1 MTCQICMFDHGP
13 KGQAY
18 KLSSDRKACIETCS
32 WRREHNLCFPG
43 VCNGYHTEC
52 QCDAGFTSTPGARDC
67 LKTPK
72 DDVTIDFHKSP
83 NSVNYINTKPAPN
96 RKIQLEWTATSRFKP
111 TISSPGPRE
120 HFIPPSGYKIGLVRE
135 NFVFVLSGN
144 QNFPDNS
151 IGPLEET
158 GISPSN
164 PKLAERAFTGQ
175 LNQLPPAGWQ
185 LQSGHSLKYTYS
197 VYNGGFVTVAD
208 LDARGATHPRFLTG
222 ESFTQAG
229 TFVFD
234 YSLPYHCTV
243 AGHGARPCTQP
254 FDQRMLELSEAFTKQ
269 NQINGK
275 FGGWRDDHAG
285 VLQYDIE
292 LKLMH
297 KVGEVLKENE
307 MAGSEHKIIDLNGEG
322 EEERRNGGNREF
334 SVHFDLPPDEP
345 SVYTVVVTVRDAVR
359 NSIKNVRRS
368 RRFFIFDNSSSVE
381 SRDER
386 YPLGVDDTVNNRGL
400 WWLRRLDGDVA
411 FRWTDNLINEVHTGQ
426 GFLLPIEHVPEFY
439 GDGYDQT
446 SGPRSIHPID
456 NVHGVVRFASQFGV
470 DAVGGRSLQQPDQS
484 RWLTTTDIHAQM
496 QSFRFD
502 RRDGESAKFWVIGED
517 VMGNSRV
524 NSFLMHIDSSPAE
537 LGTLSL
543 TNRGVEGLV
552 VHHSRD
558 LHSLRAHWTA
568 SDLHSGLHTVL
579 WEIFD
584 NHTDEIVQMYSNM
597 EGRRHFDSL
606 TLCQRDSERPDN
618 CYCTQATGCYNSF
631 FAASPNT
638 NATTEHNHDLHIR
651 LTVTNGAELVASSV
665 MKISIDLS
673 APHPGHVFDG
683 APGDEEV
690 DFQNGRHLTAHW
702 SGFFDPESGVRMYRY
717 GFGVSCQSESQ
728 LIQETT
734 GLEASWEAPGPGRYF
749 VTVVAFNNAMEP
761 SAAVCSDGV
770 LITDQRPEVSQL
782 SIESLRV
789 RPGLILDASSQELWY
804 LTDLGRRQKLLND
817 NETCRA
823 RATVMADSGVL
834 ALDLSKFNRTVV
846 LTHEGEFCEQIGPAG
861 TEFYLTKDDR
871 LKLSWIASDSVSGLR
886 HSIVSVVSNEDS
898 VSDLAN
904 RVVTTH
910 SSEILDH
917 IDLKD
922 GQQIYLTIAAV
933 NRAGLSSNMSVGPL
947 TVDTSPP
954 SFSGSLSVSTNN
966 EHLLV
971 RWDAGDFVDPESES
985 LEFEIGVGSKE
996 HSTDI
1001 VHFERVKQ
1009 GPECSHSHTPVTC
1022 ASLELSQLDW
1032 SLIGDHTYYVSIRC
1046 TNEAQLR
1053 TVAFAEPIVHNNRL
1067 PSVGFVTDEDP
1078 SIDSDSMLG
1087 TPHDIQY
1094 QLRSDSL
1101 RSRWTGFKFANEFH
1115 VSVVDSQHKELAS
1128 VTLPSN
1134 ATRHQFDGLKLD
1146 TYFTRVTASNVVG
1159 SVSAD
1164 WITVEEFRRV
1174 SHSGETVLVTNLHL
1188 IDGATYRSRMKL
1200 CHGEVCSEVETA
1212 PDFVVLHTSPVAG
1225 AWSVNLE
1232 ADNQTI
1238 TVQMDEF
1245 KQLGSAG
1252 SSVISGYQWSLQH
1265 DGANI
1270 VQWTE
1275 LKLDSSNST
1284 KSISLPWPLKSTK
1297 CIRFAI
1303 RCFNKAG
1310 LSTVDSRE
1318 LRDCSAYDPKLISNP
1333 NVMDAIGPVKLE
1345 KNDQWTADDVD
1356 YSNSS
1361 ARLAAVWP
1369 QLRYLNYEWAVL
1381 AASGTGGSGYYDRIL
1396 LEPPKRPT
1404 SHANAIAGGFTRD
1417 EFVNV
1422 PGVQLQPGTRY
1433 HVCIHA
1439 NETLLQFE
1447 KFTQLLPELSECS
1460 DGVTV
1465 LGDVATEGRIAVNGR
1480 FANQM
1485 LSSVTEF
1492 LLEWSGFESG
1502 TSTDM
1507 PHVTDIKYYEYCIG
1521 SFASGCDLID
1531 WKNVGG
1537 ARSVIVTQLKGVLQ
1551 EGHVYFVSVRAVD
1564 FIGRESRSK
1573 PRSVRVVLHGPK
1585 SNHSAAISVG
1595 LRHVISNSNGQEV
1608 CWNGRFSDPVAGI
1621 RRYWVGLG
1629 SSPGRPDV
1637 IPYTESDGECVWW
1650 TTKQLSY
1657 SRDGQHYWVLLRA
1670 ENFAGLIS
1678 SDHSKPVLVDRS
1690 PPVAGSVIDI
1700 DPTVSNSTDCNFRFN
1715 MDGISAKWTDFHDP
1729 HSHVRDYSVAIG
1741 SCPGCQD
1748 VMPYLHV
1755 GVRHSIK
1762 IDHLRLQ
1769 PGQRYFVNVKGCNA
1783 GDLCS
1788 VASSDGVI
1796 LDSTPP
1802 LNGIILIGSS
1812 DANQQYL
1819 RSSSSLEFSLYGFND
1834 PESDIAY
1841 HRWGVGREESDSPD
1855 VIAWIK
1861 TFERKFVRHSGSLP
1875 TGIRLK
1881 VFVETVNKAGLTTLT
1896 ESSKFLI
1903 DDTPPEIETA
1913 LSASETFGQIEPNW
1927 LVLDDIMVVEWS
1939 VFDKESGIKEH
1950 WISLS
1955 NHDNGR
1961 VTFEP
1966 VKIPG
1971 LLSNFTFSD
1980 LDLKDGANYTVHLVS
1995 CNLADACTRQ
2005 TASLAVDTSPPITG
2019 HVAAETESAVQLGRH
2034 IEDGLTWDGN
2044 EVNISWV
2051 GFHDPHSG
2059 IDRYTVQMGTTWFG
2073 SELLSVTE
2081 VPHSDEGVGLPLN
2094 PHEGPIQMA
2103 SFELKRSLTEGTSL
2117 IVHIV
2122 AVNKAGLHSQ
2132 PVQAALS
2139 VLESGHLWLL
2149 RRCAGAATCYG
2160 HCSCAPQHQTCRGTE
2175 CRAVDVVDNV
2185 DNEVEVLDVSA
2196 FGPRGESQ
2204 TDAKTTPTRSL
2215 LAATWRVRRAMGRPP
2230 VRYEVSA
2237 GLAEYSEPK
2246 GIYDAV
2252 HERVWHDVGLRTFL
2266 ALNITAGRRLNVFRS
2281 YKVFVRA
2288 WFDHNTYV
2296 VFSSDGV
2303 LVNPTFPRVN
2313 RHYGVGVKDLL
2324 SPDSRRD
2331 TDFITSNDSLTVG
2344 WRNKFTSL
2352 NEAPPLSFRVSIG
2365 SEIGMDDVANVVIP
2379 PGNITYTFNGLQL
2392 EPGQRYFSTVTALDE
2407 NGLSV
2412 SVSSD
2417 GFVLDLDNPST
2428 GLVFNSIGHSNSKY
2442 SSDQTTLSCSWHSF
2456 FDRES
2461 YIKSYSACITS
2472 SNDASKCD
2480 IADWKNVKFEQ
2491 RATWKGPWHHGS
2503 TYFCRAK
2510 AVDAANRSSEAIT
2523 SPGVTID
2530 TTPAIAANRI
2540 GHRPINVG
2548 NPSFEEGALR
2558 PPSSAPLSH
2567 IVLAGLESVSPRWT
2581 LQDGR
2586 AIAVRIGH
2594 SMAVDGE
2601 SVLLLFGRVSQTLTT
2616 EAGRRYRMQLFA
2628 SHLPVS
2634 DPLSVTVGG
2643 LVSGPG
2649 MLQTFR
2655 LFTDLGGVSSGV
2667 EWHKQIFYFTAESA
2681 ESTVSIESLSPHTG
2695 LAIDMVSVSV
2705 LNVGIADYNSTAAP
2719 VHVDSVSVR
2728 DSGTVHASW
2737 DVSDPE
2743 SGISEVLW
2751 AIGTVRGGTQLLPF
2765 TQLGPANEAKADVRL
2780 THGSNVY
2787 VSVLAIN
2794 GAGIPRLFHSQPD
2807 LIDLTPPA
2815 FDFVHDG
2822 SSSAGHTDLQENARE
2837 LSVRFGVEDPES
2849 GLSECFWCSG
2859 TSAVTCDVAEYVK
2872 LAQGQLSAT
2881 RLINEPEKLLGQR
2894 VFSLV
2899 RCSNGVGLVS
2909 TGVSAGVLIYNG
2921 APDAAHA
2928 KLRLLSTSVTPFG
2941 QTNSVLGN
2949 ATDLQLSWSGFTDR
2963 IPIRD
2968 YDIRLREVTRNA
2980 VVPDWTR
2987 VKGAFVQAAALHGLS
3002 LASGQRYRAEVRA
3015 VNALGKLSSIVEREF
3030 SVDSQFP
3037 ALTGRQWQVSFDPA
3051 KRQLLLDWSGMFR
3064 SDSSLLFE
3072 VTVETKPA
3080 AGDLQRWLETREP
3093 SLLLKAI
3100 DPGKQRLF
3108 VRLSAISEAGL
3119 ASSVYRE
3126 VLV

>member
-1 MTCQICMFDHGP
+1 MLTNRLILLAVLIGGCLGFNETDSLFDIGGDDLKFVDSPTSMRDNFQYAETDILEELYNTTRVTKRSTRSNLCTYQRSKTQYYRSRGSWWRRRQNSRTVIVNYQDCCPGWSRYTGEPSCLRAICFGRLQYCPNGGSCNSPDFCSNCNPTHYSPRCDLCPQVPFCALTYCTHLPSAIETMTCQICMFDHGP

-32 WRREHNLCFPG
+32 WRREHKLCFPG

-67 LKTPK
+67 LKIVTKPTVLTATMTVRIPPDGTTPK

-135 NFVFVLSGN
+135 NFAFVLSGN
-144 QNFPDNS
+144 QNFPDNL

-400 WWLRRLDGDVA
+400 WWLRRLDGNIA

-552 VHHSRD
+552 VHHSRN

-606 TLCQRDSERPDN
+606 SLCQRDSERPDN

-638 NATTEHNHDLHIR
+638 NATTEHNHELHIR

-770 LITDQRPEVSQL
+770 LITDQRPEVSEC

-910 SSEILDH
+910 SSEILEH

-922 GQQIYLTIAAV
+922 GQQIYVTIAAV

-971 RWDAGDFVDPESES
+971 RWDAGDFVDPECES

-1009 GPECSHSHTPVTC
+1009 GPECSHIHTPVTC

-1146 TYFTRVTASNVVG
+1146 VFKTYFTRVTASNVVG
-1159 SVSAD
+1159 SVSAESSGVTVESREPLLELKPVNWRPDNDGSLTDNFQSSLSTVGLKWTKPKSPLDLLFHDVSWGLELKRGDD

-1174 SHSGETVLVTNLHL
+1174 PHSGETVLVTNLHL

-1275 LKLDSSNST
+1275 LKLDSSNS
-1284 KSISLPWPLKSTK
+1284 
-1297 CIRFAI
+1297 
-1303 RCFNKAG
+1303 
-1310 LSTVDSRE
+1310 
-1318 LRDCSAYDPKLISNP
+1318 
-1333 NVMDAIGPVKLE
+1333 
-1345 KNDQWTADDVD
+1345 
-1356 YSNSS
+1356 
-1361 ARLAAVWP
+1361 
-1369 QLRYLNYEWAVL
+1369 
-1381 AASGTGGSGYYDRIL
+1381 
-1396 LEPPKRPT
+1396 
-1404 SHANAIAGGFTRD
+1404 
-1417 EFVNV
+1417 
-1422 PGVQLQPGTRY
+1422 
-1433 HVCIHA
+1433 
-1439 NETLLQFE
+1439 
-1447 KFTQLLPELSECS
+1447 
-1460 DGVTV
+1460 
-1465 LGDVATEGRIAVNGR
+1465 
-1480 FANQM
+1480 
-1485 LSSVTEF
+1485 
-1492 LLEWSGFESG
+1492 
-1502 TSTDM
+1502 
-1507 PHVTDIKYYEYCIG
+1507 
-1521 SFASGCDLID
+1521 
-1531 WKNVGG
+1531 VG
-1537 ARSVIVTQLKGVLQ
+1537 
-1551 EGHVYFVSVRAVD
+1551 
-1564 FIGRESRSK
+1564 
-1573 PRSVRVVLHGPK
+1573 
-1585 SNHSAAISVG
+1585 
-1595 LRHVISNSNGQEV
+1595 
-1608 CWNGRFSDPVAGI
+1608 
-1621 RRYWVGLG
+1621 
-1629 SSPGRPDV
+1629 
-1637 IPYTESDGECVWW
+1637 
-1650 TTKQLSY
+1650 
-1657 SRDGQHYWVLLRA
+1657 
-1670 ENFAGLIS
+1670 
-1678 SDHSKPVLVDRS
+1678 
-1690 PPVAGSVIDI
+1690 
-1700 DPTVSNSTDCNFRFN
+1700 
-1715 MDGISAKWTDFHDP
+1715 
-1729 HSHVRDYSVAIG
+1729 
-1741 SCPGCQD
+1741 
-1748 VMPYLHV
+1748 
-1755 GVRHSIK
+1755 
-1762 IDHLRLQ
+1762 
-1769 PGQRYFVNVKGCNA
+1769 
-1783 GDLCS
+1783 
-1788 VASSDGVI
+1788 
-1796 LDSTPP
+1796 
-1802 LNGIILIGSS
+1802 
-1812 DANQQYL
+1812 
-1819 RSSSSLEFSLYGFND
+1819 
-1834 PESDIAY
+1834 
-1841 HRWGVGREESDSPD
+1841 
-1855 VIAWIK
+1855 
-1861 TFERKFVRHSGSLP
+1861 
-1875 TGIRLK
+1875 
-1881 VFVETVNKAGLTTLT
+1881 
-1896 ESSKFLI
+1896 
-1903 DDTPPEIETA
+1903 
-1913 LSASETFGQIEPNW
+1913 
-1927 LVLDDIMVVEWS
+1927 
-1939 VFDKESGIKEH
+1939 
-1950 WISLS
+1950 
-1955 NHDNGR
+1955 
-1961 VTFEP
+1961 
-1966 VKIPG
+1966 
-1971 LLSNFTFSD
+1971 
-1980 LDLKDGANYTVHLVS
+1980 
-1995 CNLADACTRQ
+1995 
-2005 TASLAVDTSPPITG
+2005 
-2019 HVAAETESAVQLGRH
+2019 
-2034 IEDGLTWDGN
+2034 
-2044 EVNISWV
+2044 
-2051 GFHDPHSG
+2051 
-2059 IDRYTVQMGTTWFG
+2059 
-2073 SELLSVTE
+2073 
-2081 VPHSDEGVGLPLN
+2081 
-2094 PHEGPIQMA
+2094 
-2103 SFELKRSLTEGTSL
+2103 
-2117 IVHIV
+2117 
-2122 AVNKAGLHSQ
+2122 
-2132 PVQAALS
+2132 
-2139 VLESGHLWLL
+2139 
-2149 RRCAGAATCYG
+2149 
-2160 HCSCAPQHQTCRGTE
+2160 
-2175 CRAVDVVDNV
+2175 
-2185 DNEVEVLDVSA
+2185 
-2196 FGPRGESQ
+2196 
-2204 TDAKTTPTRSL
+2204 
-2215 LAATWRVRRAMGRPP
+2215 
-2230 VRYEVSA
+2230 
-2237 GLAEYSEPK
+2237 
-2246 GIYDAV
+2246 
-2252 HERVWHDVGLRTFL
+2252 
-2266 ALNITAGRRLNVFRS
+2266 
-2281 YKVFVRA
+2281 
-2288 WFDHNTYV
+2288 
-2296 VFSSDGV
+2296 
-2303 LVNPTFPRVN
+2303 
-2313 RHYGVGVKDLL
+2313 
-2324 SPDSRRD
+2324 
-2331 TDFITSNDSLTVG
+2331 
-2344 WRNKFTSL
+2344 
-2352 NEAPPLSFRVSIG
+2352 
-2365 SEIGMDDVANVVIP
+2365 
-2379 PGNITYTFNGLQL
+2379 
-2392 EPGQRYFSTVTALDE
+2392 
-2407 NGLSV
+2407 
-2412 SVSSD
+2412 
-2417 GFVLDLDNPST
+2417 
-2428 GLVFNSIGHSNSKY
+2428 
-2442 SSDQTTLSCSWHSF
+2442 
-2456 FDRES
+2456 
-2461 YIKSYSACITS
+2461 
-2472 SNDASKCD
+2472 
-2480 IADWKNVKFEQ
+2480 
-2491 RATWKGPWHHGS
+2491 
-2503 TYFCRAK
+2503 
-2510 AVDAANRSSEAIT
+2510 
-2523 SPGVTID
+2523 
-2530 TTPAIAANRI
+2530 
-2540 GHRPINVG
+2540 
-2548 NPSFEEGALR
+2548 
-2558 PPSSAPLSH
+2558 
-2567 IVLAGLESVSPRWT
+2567 
-2581 LQDGR
+2581 
-2586 AIAVRIGH
+2586 
-2594 SMAVDGE
+2594 
-2601 SVLLLFGRVSQTLTT
+2601 
-2616 EAGRRYRMQLFA
+2616 
-2628 SHLPVS
+2628 
-2634 DPLSVTVGG
+2634 
-2643 LVSGPG
+2643 
-2649 MLQTFR
+2649 
-2655 LFTDLGGVSSGV
+2655 
-2667 EWHKQIFYFTAESA
+2667 
-2681 ESTVSIESLSPHTG
+2681 
-2695 LAIDMVSVSV
+2695 
-2705 LNVGIADYNSTAAP
+2705 
-2719 VHVDSVSVR
+2719 
-2728 DSGTVHASW
+2728 
-2737 DVSDPE
+2737 
-2743 SGISEVLW
+2743 
-2751 AIGTVRGGTQLLPF
+2751 
-2765 TQLGPANEAKADVRL
+2765 
-2780 THGSNVY
+2780 
-2787 VSVLAIN
+2787 
-2794 GAGIPRLFHSQPD
+2794 
-2807 LIDLTPPA
+2807 
-2815 FDFVHDG
+2815 
-2822 SSSAGHTDLQENARE
+2822 
-2837 LSVRFGVEDPES
+2837 
-2849 GLSECFWCSG
+2849 
-2859 TSAVTCDVAEYVK
+2859 
-2872 LAQGQLSAT
+2872 
-2881 RLINEPEKLLGQR
+2881 
-2894 VFSLV
+2894 
-2899 RCSNGVGLVS
+2899 
-2909 TGVSAGVLIYNG
+2909 
-2921 APDAAHA
+2921 
-2928 KLRLLSTSVTPFG
+2928 
-2941 QTNSVLGN
+2941 
-2949 ATDLQLSWSGFTDR
+2949 
-2963 IPIRD
+2963 
-2968 YDIRLREVTRNA
+2968 
-2980 VVPDWTR
+2980 
-2987 VKGAFVQAAALHGLS
+2987 
-3002 LASGQRYRAEVRA
+3002 
-3015 VNALGKLSSIVEREF
+3015 
-3030 SVDSQFP
+3030 
-3037 ALTGRQWQVSFDPA
+3037 
-3051 KRQLLLDWSGMFR
+3051 
-3064 SDSSLLFE
+3064 
-3072 VTVETKPA
+3072 
-3080 AGDLQRWLETREP
+3080 
-3093 SLLLKAI
+3093 
-3100 DPGKQRLF
+3100 
-3108 VRLSAISEAGL
+3108 
-3119 ASSVYRE
+3119 
-3126 VLV
+3126 